1 MVQVA
6 DKEDK
11 MQTSE
16 EEETEKMVRQIISF
30 FTSIYFNLNLILICL
45 NNSPFAI
52 AHLQVREM
60 ELIAR
65 EKEALAERREEVA
78 REQVLSRV

>member
-1 MVQVA
+1 M
-6 DKEDK
+6 
-11 MQTSE
+11 
-16 EEETEKMVRQIISF
+16 
-30 FTSIYFNLNLILICL
+30 ILICL

-78 REQVLSRV
+78 REQVLSRF